1 MLIFNKM
8 NDSLLSKSMLKLYNN
23 LKKKRKRKMQKEEF
37 VVIENENGGIDYYLD
52 DVAIY
57 KEVTPLIEEQ
67 DNHYFAY
74 GGFVATAGDT
84 LGVIETN
91 EPLSEILKKI
101 DGRKKLIEILKNA
114 KEKRNEY
121 YNQIGESVL
130 FLEAQVDSYS
140 LPSFPLG
147 NLHIDKKNKITISD
161 KVSKELMLS
170 LKKEY
175 FEEKRKLLLRDEIYI
190 KSQRETGIIMATQ
203 ECWIEQNLR
212 VSFHGINMEALEY
225 EYVPEKML
233 ITMDNLFVYIGSLT
247 IGQGKLITAID
258 SNITE
263 MISPYYYENIV
274 VWTERKQLMEYF
286 LEEQYAGLSLALGNI
301 FWQNMIDKTEPKE
314 FSERYIGGLKITQ
327 EGVVDKTNIVPE
339 SIIMAAQ
346 EYLKNKNKRCRVIDV
361 SSKRR

>member
-114 KEKRNEY
+114 KEKR
-121 YNQIGESVL
+121 
-130 FLEAQVDSYS
+130 
-140 LPSFPLG
+140 
-147 NLHIDKKNKITISD
+147 
-161 KVSKELMLS
+161 
-170 LKKEY
+170 
-175 FEEKRKLLLRDEIYI
+175 
-190 KSQRETGIIMATQ
+190 
-203 ECWIEQNLR
+203 
-212 VSFHGINMEALEY
+212 
-225 EYVPEKML
+225 
-233 ITMDNLFVYIGSLT
+233 
-247 IGQGKLITAID
+247 
-258 SNITE
+258 
-263 MISPYYYENIV
+263 
-274 VWTERKQLMEYF
+274 
-286 LEEQYAGLSLALGNI
+286 
-301 FWQNMIDKTEPKE
+301 WQ
-314 FSERYIGGLKITQ
+314 
-327 EGVVDKTNIVPE
+327 
-339 SIIMAAQ
+339 
-346 EYLKNKNKRCRVIDV
+346 
-361 SSKRR
+361 